1 MSFVFLLWFFF
12 FSSRG
17 RHTSFALVP
26 GVQTCA
32 LPILVLVA
40 EIGAS
45 LAADTT
51 VLAVPDAIEDP
62 AIVLGDPAKILTQAA
77 PVGDGSGRQLS
88 GTKFYVDSR
97 SRQRLARLQA
107 PGELALAEP
116 GRAGIRVLVD
126 ADELR
131 GTDELIDID
140 VGLEGDG
147 GRGQGDGMALDTFD
161 LARLVPMQNH
171 EEPVCVRDEI
181 DVLVNDG
188 RESRAAGR
196 GGEKP
201 LVGLRTEERRVGNEC
216 VSTGRHRR

>member
-1 MSFVFLLWFFF
+1 MVCSSVFYVLNVCVYSLFLFLYVLIYFNGSFF

-131 GTDELIDID
+131 DRKST
-140 VGLEGDG
+140 
-147 GRGQGDGMALDTFD
+147 
-161 LARLVPMQNH
+161 RLNSSH
-171 EEPVCVRDEI
+171 
-181 DVLVNDG
+181 
-188 RESRAAGR
+188 
-196 GGEKP
+196 
-201 LVGLRTEERRVGNEC
+201 
-216 VSTGRHRR
+216 